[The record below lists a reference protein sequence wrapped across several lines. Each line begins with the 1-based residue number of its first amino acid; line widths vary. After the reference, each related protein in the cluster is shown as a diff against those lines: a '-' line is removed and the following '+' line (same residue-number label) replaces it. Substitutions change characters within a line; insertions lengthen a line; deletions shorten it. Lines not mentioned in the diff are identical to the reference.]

1 VEAEKIVTF
10 NAACTT
16 MPRRFLFCFEGS
28 KTMAKFEPAF
38 DKMIQNEGGYK
49 LHDVTG
55 DRGGQTYAGIARNF
69 HPQWP
74 GWHLID
80 NGQRDAVQLT
90 ELVMQFY
97 REKFWNL
104 IRGDDLTG
112 QGVAETLFDFAVNA
126 GTRTAIKLAQI
137 VLNTTPDGAIGP
149 ETVSLLNSMGDEDF
163 KMRYALAK
171 IARYTEI
178 VSRDRNQG
186 KFLLGW
192 INRTLKGVA

>member
-1 VEAEKIVTF
+1 
-10 NAACTT
+10 
-16 MPRRFLFCFEGS
+16 
-28 KTMAKFEPAF
+28 MANYLPAF
-38 DKMIQNEGGYK
+38 DRMIQNEGGYK
-49 LHDVTG
+49 LHEVAG

-80 NGQRDAVQLT
+80 TGQRDAVALT
-90 ELVMQFY
+90 DLVMQFY
-97 REKFWNL
+97 REKFWNPL
-104 IRGDDLTG
+104 RGDDIAV

-126 GTRTAIKLAQI
+126 GNRTAVKLAQV
-137 VLNTTPDGAIGP
+137 VLNTTPDGALGP
-149 ETVSLLNSMGDEDF
+149 ETLGLLNAVGDEDF
-163 KMRYALAK
+163 KIRFALAK
-171 IARYTEI
+171 IARYAEI

>member
-1 VEAEKIVTF
+1 MR
-10 NAACTT
+10 NAAAV
-16 MPRRFLFCFEGS
+16 FERPSFFEES
-28 KTMAKFEPAF
+28 KTMANYEPAF

-49 LHDVTG
+49 LSDVTS

-80 NGQRDAVQLT
+80 NGQRDALALT

-97 REKFWNL
+97 REKFWTP
-104 IRGDDLTG
+104 IRGDDITV
-112 QGVAETLFDFAVNA
+112 QGVAENLFDFAVNA
-126 GTRTAIKLAQI
+126 GHRTAIKLAQV
-137 VLNTTPDGAIGP
+137 VLDTAPDGAIGP
-149 ETVSLLNSMGDEDF
+149 ETLGRLNSIGEEEF
-163 KMRYALAK
+163 RLRYALAK
-171 IARYTEI
+171 IARYAEI